1 LSATF
6 FGHPRGLA
14 TLFFTEMWERFTY
27 YGMRAVLVL
36 FLVSAVSAGGF
47 GIDDKTAAAIYG
59 LYTAGT
65 YLVALPG
72 GWIAD
77 RLIGARQAV
86 LIGGVGIALGNALL
100 AMSSSPRGFYLG
112 LLVIVLGVGLLK
124 PNVSAMVADLY
135 PEGGARLD
143 AGFTVFYMG
152 INLGAT
158 LGPLVTGE
166 AIILF
171 GPRAGFGAAAL
182 FMALGVLQY
191 YLTQHHLGNAGQS
204 NGQPAKAAQTTGT
217 GTALALAPAKPWRQL
232 WIGVGLGVIA
242 LAACSLGWIAVDPLI
257 LAQATT
263 ALIVTM
269 AVLYFGY
276 LFTVANLSAEERR
289 RAVVILVLFLG
300 SALFWSGYE
309 QAGSSLNLFAER
321 YTDRSIG
328 WRHVVVPTG
337 WFQSLNPIY
346 IILFAPMFAWVW
358 VTLAKRNLNPSAPAK
373 FAIGVILMGS
383 GFLVMAAAAAIVAG
397 GSKVLPTWLILTY
410 LLHTFGELCLSP
422 VGLSYT
428 TKLAPKRFV
437 GQLMGMWFLSL
448 SLGNLLAGLIAGQ
461 FDANNVAAMP
471 GQYMRIVYFSVGLGA
486 VLLILSRPVKKLMGN
501 VQ

>member
-1 LSATF
+1 VSATF

-36 FLVSAVSAGGF
+36 FLVGAVSSGGF

-59 LYTAGT
+59 LYTAGV
-65 YLVALPG
+65 YLAALPG

-86 LIGGVGIALGNALL
+86 LIGGSLIALGNAML
-100 AMSSSPRGFYLG
+100 AASTAPRGFYLG

-124 PNVSAMVADLY
+124 PNVSAMVGELY

-158 LGPLVTGE
+158 LGPVVTGE
-166 AIILF
+166 AQSLI
-171 GPRAGFGAAAL
+171 GPRAGFGVAAV
-182 FMALGVLQY
+182 FMAAGVLQY
-191 YLTQHHLGNAGQS
+191 YLTQHHLGAAG
-204 NGQPAKAAQTTGT
+204 KLVAAAG
-217 GTALALAPAKPWRQL
+217 ARKPWRML
-232 WIGVGLGVIA
+232 WIA
-242 LAACSLGWIAVDPLI
+242 LATATLAVAALSCGWLPVNPVGVAHASTLVIA
-257 LAQATT
+257 AT
-263 ALIVTM
+263 
-269 AVLYFGY
+269 AVLYFAY
-276 LFTVANLSAEERR
+276 LFIAGNLSAEEKR
-289 RAVVILVLFLG
+289 RALVIVVLFLG
-300 SALFWSGYE
+300 SVLFWSGYE

-321 YTDRSIG
+321 YTDRALGSFVI
-328 WRHVVVPTG
+328 PAS
-337 WFQSLNPIY
+337 WFQSLNPAFVIA
-346 IILFAPMFAWVW
+346 FAPLIAWVW
-358 VTLAKRNLNPSAPAK
+358 IALARRHLKPSAPAS

-383 GFLVMAAAAAIVAG
+383 GFVVMAVAASIVAR
-397 GSKVLPTWLILTY
+397 GSKVLPFWLIATY
-410 LLHTFGELCLSP
+410 LLHTLGELCLSP

-428 TKLAPKRFV
+428 TKLSPKRLV
-437 GQLMGMWFLSL
+437 GQMMGMWFLSL
-448 SLGNLLAGLIAGQ
+448 SLGNLAAGLIAGE

-471 GQYMRIVYFSVGLGA
+471 GQYMRIVYFAVGLGA
-486 VLLILSRPVKKLMGN
+486 VLLALSRPVKKWMGD

>member
-1 LSATF
+1 LSASF

-36 FLVSAVSAGGF
+36 FLVSAVSSGGF
-47 GIDDKTAAAIYG
+47 GIDDKTATAIYG
-59 LYTAGT
+59 LYTAGV

-77 RLIGARQAV
+77 RLIGARLAV
-86 LIGGVGIALGNALL
+86 MIGAVGITLGNTLL
-100 AMSSSPRGFYLG
+100 AISTSPRGFYLG
-112 LLVIVLGVGLLK
+112 LVVIVLGVGLLK

-158 LGPLVTGE
+158 LGPFVTGE
-166 AIILF
+166 AQEIF
-171 GPRAGFGAAAL
+171 GPRAGFGAAAV
-182 FMALGVLQY
+182 FMALGLLQY
-191 YLTQHHLGNAGQS
+191 YLTQDHLGNAGKLS
-204 NGQPAKAAQTTGT
+204 AKSAAEPGSRTGAARQWLRLWL
-217 GTALALAPAKPWRQL
+217 GMGLTALL
-232 WIGVGLGVIA
+232 
-242 LAACSLGWIAVDPLI
+242 LAACSFGWIALNPVD
-257 LAQATT
+257 LARVTT
-263 ALIVTM
+263 ALIVGM
-269 AVLYFGY
+269 AVLYFGF
-276 LFTVANLSAEERR
+276 LFLAAGLDADERKK
-289 RAVVILVLFLG
+289 VVVLVVLFLG

-321 YTDRSIG
+321 YTDRTLA
-328 WRHVVVPTG
+328 WWHFVVPSG
-337 WFQSLNPIY
+337 WFQALNPAY
-346 IILFAPMFAWVW
+346 IIIFAPLFAWAWVA
-358 VTLAKRNLNPSAPAK
+358 LAKRNLNPSAPAK

-383 GFLVMAAAAAIVAG
+383 GFLVMAAAASIVAG
-397 GSKVLPTWLILTY
+397 GTKVLPTWLILTY

-422 VGLSYT
+422 VGLSYV

-437 GQLMGMWFLSL
+437 GQIMGMWFLSL
-448 SLGNLLAGLIAGQ
+448 SLGNLLAGLIAGE
-461 FDANNVAAMP
+461 FDSNNVAAMP
-471 GQYMRIVYFSVGLGA
+471 GQYMHIVYFSVGLGT
-486 VLLILSRPVKKLMGN
+486 VLLALSRPVKRLMGD